1 MKYVLVGNPNCG
13 KTSLFNH
20 LTGSRAKVANL
31 PGVTVE
37 PVVAPIKNRDGV
49 RSDIELVDLPGTYS
63 LHPKALDEAVTRDA
77 LFNPDHPHRPDGLLV
92 VMDAA
97 NLKRNLYLTL
107 QSLEL
112 DIPTLVVVNETAP
125 TSWSADALAEQL
137 GCPVLPVHALKGT
150 GTQALLEQLEAGL
163 SPAKNS
169 TGMDPGARGWR
180 NRVELDALSSALP
193 HLSSAGLELLVTSDD
208 SPDWLSR
215 EAQKALQ
222 EVRTATGCGASEL
235 QLGEAAHRSRQ
246 VRSIATKALGQNP
259 PASRSIS
266 ARLDR
271 VLTHRILG
279 PVILMAVFFLI
290 FQAVYSWATWP
301 MDRIDEAMG
310 WLMET
315 CRTAL
320 PAGWWTDLLVD
331 GLLAGL
337 GGVVIFVPQIALLFG
352 AIAALE
358 ESGYMTRVAF
368 MNDRWLRALGLDGR
382 SAIPL
387 LGGFACSIPAILGA
401 RTIPGKRERLLTI
414 LITPWMT
421 CSARLPVYLFLIGFV
436 VPSTPWGP
444 GGLLNLQGVFLFGI
458 YAAGLL
464 AGLLLAWLLNQ
475 RIPKSAPTHFLQE
488 WPPYRVPSLRRT
500 LEQVWMQARA
510 FVEGAGKVIVV
521 VSILLWVLSN
531 TAPGGF
537 ADIDNEYGQ
546 RLASVES
553 AVSDDDTADPA
564 SDLIEREWAAA
575 RMDASW
581 SGRMGSFIEPAIEPL
596 GYDGRMGVALIASF
610 AAREVFVG
618 TMATLYAAPDSD
630 EGIGQLKERLG
641 KELNPKT
648 GKPILTAATAMSL
661 IVFYMLAMQCI
672 STIATV
678 RQELGGW
685 NIAGMQALGM
695 TLLAYLAAWL
705 TYALLS

>member
-1 MKYVLVGNPNCG
+1 MKYVLIGNPNCG
-13 KTSLFNH
+13 KTTLFNS

-37 PVVAPIKNRDGV
+37 PLVAQVKTTRAHSPQID
-49 RSDIELVDLPGTYS
+49 LVDLPGTYS
-63 LHPKALDEAVTRDA
+63 LHPKALDEAVSRDA
-77 LFNPDHPHRPDGLLV
+77 LFNPDDPHRPDGLLL

-107 QSLEL
+107 QALEL
-112 DIPTLVVVNETAP
+112 GMPTLVVVNETAP
-125 TSWSADALAEQL
+125 TSWSASALQEQL
-137 GCPVLPVHALKGT
+137 GCPVLAVNALKGT
-150 GTQALLEQLEAGL
+150 GTAALLECLEAGL
-163 SPAKNS
+163 TPTKAN
-169 TGMDPGARGWR
+169 TALDPGANGWR
-180 NRVELDALSSALP
+180 TRVDLDALSAALP
-193 HLSSAGLELLVTSDD
+193 HLNSAALELLVTSDD
-208 SPDWLSR
+208 NPSWLAADAR
-215 EAQKALQ
+215 KAL
-222 EVRTATGCGASEL
+222 EDVRMSTGCGAAEL

-246 VRSIATKALGQNP
+246 VRAIAAQALGINP
-259 PASRSIS
+259 PASRDIS

-271 VLTHRILG
+271 VLTHRIGG
-279 PVILMAVFFLI
+279 PIILMAVFFFI

-301 MDRIDEAMG
+301 MDLIDGGMG

-315 CRTAL
+315 CRSAL

-337 GGVVIFVPQIALLFG
+337 GGVVIFVPQIALLLG

-436 VPSTPWGP
+436 VPSQPWGP
-444 GGLLNLQGVFLFGI
+444 GGLLNLQGIFLFGI
-458 YAAGLL
+458 YGAGLM
-464 AGLLLAWLLNQ
+464 AGLMLAWVLNR

-488 WPPYRVPSLRRT
+488 WPPYRVPSMRRT

-537 ADIDNEYGQ
+537 AEIDNAYSA
-546 RLASVES
+546 RLSGAQTE
-553 AVSDDDTADPA
+553 AAGA
-564 SDLIEREWAAA
+564 QIEREWSAA

-581 SGRMGSFIEPAIEPL
+581 SGRMGAFIEPAIAPL

-630 EGIGQLKERLG
+630 EGIGQLKERLAR
-641 KELNPKT
+641 ERNPKT
-648 GKPILTAATAMSL
+648 GQPVLTAATAMSL

-672 STIATV
+672 STIAIV
-678 RQELGGW
+678 RQELGSW
-685 NIAGMQALGM
+685 NLAALQAIGM
-695 TLLAYLAAWL
+695 TVLAYLASWL
-705 TYALLS
+705 TYWWLS